1 MTTQKPECSL
11 AKAAESVRIA
21 LKPVG
26 FFNYN
31 PTMDVPPSNQTFNQ
45 SKLYDPT
52 LQVGAD
58 SQVSELPAQVNRL
71 HINDNGHAAAN
82 GVNGVNGVNGTNG
95 SCCSARS

>member
-45 SKLYDPT
+45 SKLYD
-52 LQVGAD
+52 
-58 SQVSELPAQVNRL
+58 R
-71 HINDNGHAAAN
+71 
-82 GVNGVNGVNGTNG
+82 
-95 SCCSARS
+95 SARTHRSPSCLRRSTVFISMTTAMPLPMASTASTG